1 MSDENAS
8 VNIADQTLNNNNS
21 DNTPQVDE
29 ETTDEKQ
36 SNPIIFVKLYKK
48 KTIKSRKNIN

>member
-21 DNTPQVDE
+21 DNTPQNDE

-48 KTIKSRKNIN
+48 KQ